1 VKWDTSH
8 ANVSN
13 RIVRNSGRVSNVNT
27 VLSVPTVNT
36 ANDPVEIPTAHV
48 TMLILNDNATII
60 IQGNM
65 ASDPVEALDVITELH
80 LVRLLFLD
88 LATLTRTH
96 EAHRRKPTLPHPL
109 ERNPRSS
116 RVRSRSTWT
125 SMGRALTGTGM
136 AKKS

>member
-1 VKWDTSH
+1 MTWDTSH
-8 ANVSN
+8 ASVSN
-13 RIVRNSGRVSNVNT
+13 RIVRNSERVINVSST
-27 VLSVPTVNT
+27 SV
-36 ANDPVEIPTAHV
+36 PTAHV
-48 TMLILNDNATII
+48 TMLILNDNETMII
-60 IQGNM
+60 HGSM
-65 ASDPVEALDVITELH
+65 DSDPVVALDVITVLH

-88 LATLTRTH
+88 LTTLTRTH
-96 EAHRRKPTLPHPL
+96 EVHRRKPTLPRPL

>member
-1 VKWDTSH
+1 
-8 ANVSN
+8 VSN
-13 RIVRNSGRVSNVNT
+13 RIVRNSERVINVTTGIPT
-27 VLSVPTVNT
+27 VCVVPTINM
-36 ANDPVEIPTAHV
+36 ASDQVEVPTAHV
-48 TMLILNDNATII
+48 TMLILNDNETMII
-60 IQGNM
+60 HGSM
-65 ASDPVEALDVITELH
+65 DSDPVVALDVITVLH

-96 EAHRRKPTLPHPL
+96 EAHRRKPTRPHPL

>member
-1 VKWDTSH
+1 
-8 ANVSN
+8 VSN
-13 RIVRNSGRVSNVNT
+13 RIVRNSERVINVTTGIPT
-27 VLSVPTVNT
+27 VCVVPTINM
-36 ANDPVEIPTAHV
+36 ASDQVEVPTAHV
-48 TMLILNDNATII
+48 TMLILNDNATMII
-60 IQGNM
+60 HGSM
-65 ASDPVEALDVITELH
+65 DSDPVEALDVITVLH

-88 LATLTRTH
+88 LTTLTRTH
-96 EAHRRKPTLPHPL
+96 EVHRRKPTLPRPL

>member
-1 VKWDTSH
+1 
-8 ANVSN
+8 
-13 RIVRNSGRVSNVNT
+13 VRNSERVINVT
-27 VLSVPTVNT
+27 T
-36 ANDPVEIPTAHV
+36 APATPDSSLAHV
-48 TMLILNDNATII
+48 TMLILNDNETMII
-60 IQGNM
+60 HGSM
-65 ASDPVEALDVITELH
+65 DSDPVEALDVITVLH

-88 LATLTRTH
+88 LTTLTRTH
-96 EAHRRKPTLPHPL
+96 EVHRRKPTLPRPL

>member
-1 VKWDTSH
+1 M
-8 ANVSN
+8 
-13 RIVRNSGRVSNVNT
+13 RNSERVINVTTAIPT
-27 VLSVPTVNT
+27 VRVVPTINMAHVGL
-36 ANDPVEIPTAHV
+36 PTAHV
-48 TMLILNDNATII
+48 TMLTLSDSATMII
-60 IQGNM
+60 HGSM
-65 ASDPVEALDVITELH
+65 DSDPVEALDVITVLH

-96 EAHRRKPTLPHPL
+96 EAHRRKPTLPHLL
-109 ERNPRSS
+109 ERNPRPS